1 MKFLQKYSGWVR
13 VCKVKTA
20 LGEYHQWKEPQS
32 KEAEKWRRYILKQI
46 NTWLTAWMGPFTSWS
61 ESELQTD
68 SAGCPHRMALSEQ
81 AGEPCSSVVD
91 QQDVCPSAVLPRLRQ
106 PCWCFCR
113 VGDPPRSLQGCRRS
127 PKRQRRQRKTTGFS
141 ETIPSESSLPFYK

>member
-1 MKFLQKYSGWVR
+1 MEEETGITLIQVGSSDQTYF
-13 VCKVKTA
+13 
-20 LGEYHQWKEPQS
+20 

-68 SAGCPHRMALSEQ
+68 SAGCPHRMALAEQ

-91 QQDVCPSAVLPRLRQ
+91 QQDVCPSAVPPRLRQ
-106 PCWCFCR
+106 PC
-113 VGDPPRSLQGCRRS
+113 
-127 PKRQRRQRKTTGFS
+127 
-141 ETIPSESSLPFYK
+141 